1 MDAGER
7 MSADAPLA
15 SWKAIVEKLFP
26 WLAYVTPAKDGGL
39 SLRAAA
45 AKLLHLQGDAGDPAA
60 LRVGDV
66 AALVFDPG
74 IPGTTAPALYLTRD
88 GGQTFVL
95 VALVTPGSTVGGTV
109 PPPPTTPSTQLAPTG
124 SATVTIR

>member
-1 MDAGER
+1 VPT
-7 MSADAPLA
+7 SSPLEA
-15 SWKAIVEKLFP
+15 WRSIVTKLFP
-26 WLAYVTPAKDGGL
+26 WLAYVEPSEDGGL

-74 IPGTTAPALYLTRD
+74 IPGSMAPALYLTRD
-88 GGQTFVL
+88 GGASFVL
-95 VALVTPGSTVGGTV
+95 VALTAPGATVGGTV
-109 PPPPTTPSTQLAPTG
+109 PPVPPTPSTPLAPAG
-124 SATVTIR
+124 STRVTIA

>member
-1 MDAGER
+1 
-7 MSADAPLA
+7 MSADSALA

-60 LRVGDV
+60 LRVGDIP
-66 AALVFDPG
+66 ALVFDPG
-74 IPGTTAPALYLTRD
+74 VPGTTAPALYLTRD
-88 GGQTFVL
+88 GGATFAL
-95 VALVTPGSTVGGTV
+95 VALTTPGITVGGKA
-109 PPPPTTPSTQLAPTG
+109 PPIAATPSTKLAPTG
-124 SATVTIR
+124 STKVTIA